1 MIPLL
6 TIVLGIPL
14 IVALVPLVMESRLIY
29 YPVRRQAVTP
39 ENLGLRAERVVLHTT
54 DDVRLDAVW
63 APAPNEKAA
72 FLFLHGNAG
81 NLSHRL
87 PNVQQLVERGI
98 SVLILDYRGYG
109 DSEGS
114 PSEKG
119 LYADAR
125 AGWEWLRERRERVFL
140 FGRSLGAAVAIQ
152 LAGEVEAE
160 GVIAEAAFNS
170 VRGMALKSFL
180 TAPAALTLRS
190 RFDSVAAVKDIK
202 CPLLSIHGARDSLAP
217 MSMGRAIYDAA
228 TVPKR
233 WYEITAAGHNDTVA
247 AGGEEYWETLLDF
260 VSNG

>member
-6 TIVLGIPL
+6 TIVFGIPL
-14 IVALVPLVMESRLIY
+14 IVALVPLVMESRFIY
-29 YPVRRQAVTP
+29 FPSRGQAMTP
-39 ENLGLRAERVVLHTT
+39 ESAGLRAERVVLHTA

-63 APAPNEKAA
+63 APAPNERAT

-140 FGRSLGAAVAIQ
+140 FGRSLGAAVAIH

-160 GVIAEAAFNS
+160 GVIAECAFSS
-170 VRGMALKSFL
+170 VRGMALKNIL

-190 RFDSVAAVKDIK
+190 RFDSVEAVRAIK
-202 CPLLSIHGARDSLAP
+202 CPLLSIHGVRDSLAP
-217 MSMGRAIYDAA
+217 MRMGRAIYDAA

-233 WYEITAAGHNDTVA
+233 WYEISAAGHNDTVA
-247 AGGEEYWETLLDF
+247 VGGEKYWETLLDF